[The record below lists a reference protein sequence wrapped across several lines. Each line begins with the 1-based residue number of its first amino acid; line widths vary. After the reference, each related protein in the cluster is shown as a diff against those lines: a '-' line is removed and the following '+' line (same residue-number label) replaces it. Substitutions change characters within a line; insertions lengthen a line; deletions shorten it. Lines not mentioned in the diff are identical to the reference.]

1 MIVDKLMQIA
11 YKASIAEA
19 AGTSLFGDILDM
31 SVARNN
37 GLLSTDQPGFVIT
50 FTTAMVGA
58 GASVQFTLV
67 TDSDPALGS
76 PTVLASSEVVATAA
90 GIVGKQLF
98 IPLPDTD
105 LYEQYIGAQQ
115 ITTGATIT
123 AGAVSIEFV
132 ANKRKWRAYP
142 SSHYS

>member
-11 YKASIAEA
+11 YQASIAESI
-19 AGTSLFGDILDM
+19 GTSLFGSILDM
-31 SVARNN
+31 SDVRNN

-50 FTTAMVGA
+50 FTTPMAGA

-67 TDSDPALGS
+67 TDADPALGS
-76 PTVLASSEVVATAA
+76 PVVIASSEVVATAA
-90 GIVGKQLF
+90 GVVGKQLF

-115 ITTGATIT
+115 ITTGAAIT
-123 AGAVSIEFV
+123 DGAVSIEFV

-142 SSHYS
+142 SSHYN